1 LVRASPGN
9 LVRAPVCEAKRQQ
22 FFDDRR
28 KSKQGRCDQRGY
40 HRLRSIEAKTM
51 AQNKSIEL
59 VEKFWA
65 EVWQRPQNPH
75 AIDTMVAEDFV
86 ITSGGH
92 DIVSRKAFKDWVT
105 DFQSKV
111 HDMDFEI
118 IESFQ
123 NHDGSR
129 VASRWRLTGRNNGIM
144 GTEPNGEPIDMV
156 GTAIWEIGEDGLL
169 HHNWVER
176 NAWEVHGALTPG
188 NTKPIF

>member
-1 LVRASPGN
+1 
-9 LVRAPVCEAKRQQ
+9 
-22 FFDDRR
+22 
-28 KSKQGRCDQRGY
+28 
-40 HRLRSIEAKTM
+40 M
-51 AQNKSIEL
+51 AQSNSIEL

-75 AIDTMVAEDFV
+75 AIDTMVADDFV

-111 HDMDFEI
+111 LDMDFEI

-144 GTEPNGEPIDMV
+144 GTEPNGAPIDMV

-169 HHNWVER
+169 RHNWVER
-176 NAWEVHGALTPG
+176 NAWEVHGALTSG
-188 NTKPIF
+188 DAKRIF